1 MSFSV
6 ASRVSYFGTTIF
18 AEMTQLAIQHNAINL
33 SQGFPDFD
41 GPSDVK
47 AAAIAAVE
55 AGQNQYAPPNG
66 QPDLRRAIAVHA
78 QRFYGQA
85 VNSDTEITVTSGA
98 TEALFAA
105 VTGLI
110 NPGHEV
116 VIFEPFYDSYVPDV
130 IMAGGVPRFV
140 PLRPVKH
147 ALRERSV
154 EGAQPVLSDSEGSK
168 DAIDWVFDPD
178 ELAAAFNNRTR
189 AIIVNT
195 PHNPTG
201 KVYSQAELE
210 TIAGLCQRWNVIA
223 ISDEVYEHIVF
234 SGVQHVRLAQLPGM
248 AERTVTISSQG
259 KTFSFTGW
267 KIGWAIAPPDL
278 TLGVRR
284 THQFITFASST
295 PMQAAA
301 AYALA
306 LDDEYY
312 STLAA
317 DYQHKRDF
325 LAAVLRDAGLHVSIP
340 DGTYFIMAGIAPLGF
355 DDDVAFCRYLTTE
368 IGVAAIPP
376 SAFYSDEHK
385 SLGQAYARFAFCKKQ
400 ETLER
405 AAERLMRLKKQ

>member
-105 VTGLI
+105 VTGLT

-284 THQFITFASST
+284 AHQFITFASST

-355 DDDVAFCRYLTTE
+355 DDDVA
-368 IGVAAIPP
+368 
-376 SAFYSDEHK
+376 
-385 SLGQAYARFAFCKKQ
+385 
-400 ETLER
+400 
-405 AAERLMRLKKQ
+405 